1 MNILLPG
8 LKISTILSR
17 VRFKS
22 YLCGLKLCIL
32 VTDNEKIKPFSRE
45 QQEILQSIRLSRIIL
60 PVLLGLGVVFYLLW
74 KQFDPEEFYMI
85 NWTSHTFFWI
95 GLSVFIVVIRH
106 LAYATRLRILT
117 EGEFSWKKCIEL
129 IFIWEFSS
137 AVSPTS
143 LGGSAVAFFVLAQE
157 KLSTG
162 RTATIVLY
170 TIVLDTIFF
179 IGTLPLLFII
189 FGPDMIRPNM
199 QVDTIDGWGY
209 TFFTAY
215 IIMAAYGSLFYY
227 GLFVNPKQMKRFLI
241 AFTYIPFLR
250 RFRRKAVALGND
262 MILAS
267 SNLKKHG
274 WKFHIGAFLSTATAW
289 SCRFLLLNSLII
301 AFIDTIPLDFWTQAA
316 LYSRLETMFV
326 IIAFSPTPGGAG
338 FVEILFGGFLSD
350 YVQKETYSLVIASI
364 WRLISYYSYLIA
376 GAIIIPN
383 WIRNIFLERKKKR
396 SEVGMDKAEAS
407 GINR

>member
-1 MNILLPG
+1 V
-8 LKISTILSR
+8 S
-17 VRFKS
+17 
-22 YLCGLKLCIL
+22 
-32 VTDNEKIKPFSRE
+32 EKERLKPFSRE

-60 PVLLGLGVVFYLLW
+60 PVLLGVGVVFYLLW
-74 KQFDPEEFYMI
+74 KQFDPEEFYKI

-95 GLSVFIVVIRH
+95 GLSILIVVVRH
-106 LAYATRLRILT
+106 LSYAARLRILT

-179 IGTLPLLFII
+179 IGTLPILFFV

-215 IIMAAYGSLFYY
+215 IVMALYGSLFYY
-227 GLFVNPKQMKRFLI
+227 GLFINPKQMKRLLV
-241 AFTYIPFLR
+241 AFTHIPFLR

-262 MILAS
+262 MIIAS
-267 SNLKKHG
+267 TNLKKHN
-274 WKFHIGAFLSTATAW
+274 WKFHIGAFLSTASAW

-301 AFIDTIPLDFWTQAA
+301 AFIDKMQVDFWTQAA
-316 LYSRLETMFV
+316 LYARLETMFV

-350 YVQKETYSLVIASI
+350 YVKKETYALVIASI
-364 WRLISYYSYLIA
+364 WRLISYYSYLLA

-383 WIRNIFLERKKKR
+383 WIRNILLERKKKR
-396 SEVGMDKAEAS
+396 SEIEAEDES
-407 GINR
+407 